1 MAKALEQNPALRCF
15 MAESSLVA
23 KQGSGAH
30 YAIGSTNFE
39 LRVPAEQTGDAFG
52 VIEFRGVEGP
62 WTVPHVHK
70 NGRESFYIL
79 AGNFTFNLG
88 GEEREAGPGD
98 FVSVAPNTVHS
109 FRAGPG
115 GGRILAFVPG
125 KLEAMFIEMSQLGP
139 EALTDPAI
147 RAGLAQRHDSTP
159 VR

>member
-1 MAKALEQNPALRCF
+1 
-15 MAESSLVA
+15 MAESSFVA
-23 KQGSGAH
+23 KQGGGTH
-30 YAIGSTNFE
+30 YAIGSTSFE
-39 LRVPAEQTGDAFG
+39 LRVPSEQMDGAFG
-52 VIEFRGVEGP
+52 VLEFSGGEGP
-62 WTVPHVHK
+62 WTVPHLHK

-79 AGNFTFNLG
+79 AGQFSFSIG

-125 KLEAMFIEMSQLGP
+125 KLEAMFIEMSQLSP

-147 RAGLAQRHDSTP
+147 RAGLAERHDSTP